1 MAEHIDRAR
10 LNLDLSYRF
19 KYVSKFIDFKQEDIK
34 ILNTLEPIIN
44 PILPTLV
51 ETVYKKLY
59 SFDITKQYFL
69 MRNDGFEVFTPNKES
84 GLTLDCVQI
93 DYRKDML
100 SVFLRRILTQ
110 TEWNDS
116 FLQYLSRVGEIH
128 TNKGGSSSIN
138 VDYIHVNALICTL
151 ENTFIDTIWAIESID
166 WGKKREILH
175 ALIDDLPK
183 IRGQPKLHK
192 IDTPMRIVTCS
203 RDTITSPIC
212 QFIFRIIKELSAT
225 LSGVVCNTSNFIKII
240 TDVKLNQ
247 DEHSANLD
255 IQDLYTNIPVS
266 KVINITLKRFDESKK
281 LDNSPFTKTDIKELL
296 ILALKNSY
304 FQFNG
309 KFYKQKTGLPMCNT
323 LSPTLP
329 DIYMNEYKKNIYMKF
344 DVIGISKVRWAGK
357 GEAPSRDFIW
367 LGEDTAHTRAVGMLL
382 SAKAKK
388 KLIGYNSISSRVITA
403 RFNATPFKLTV
414 IHVYAPTSASSDDE
428 IEIFYDSIEHA
439 LLGETADF

>member
-175 ALIDDLPK
+175 AL
-183 IRGQPKLHK
+183 
-192 IDTPMRIVTCS
+192 
-203 RDTITSPIC
+203 
-212 QFIFRIIKELSAT
+212 
-225 LSGVVCNTSNFIKII
+225 N
-240 TDVKLNQ
+240 VKLNQ

-329 DIYMNEYKKNIYMKF
+329 DIYMNEYKKNIYMK
-344 DVIGISKVRWAGK
+344 
-357 GEAPSRDFIW
+357 
-367 LGEDTAHTRAVGMLL
+367 
-382 SAKAKK
+382 
-388 KLIGYNSISSRVITA
+388 
-403 RFNATPFKLTV
+403 
-414 IHVYAPTSASSDDE
+414 
-428 IEIFYDSIEHA
+428 
-439 LLGETADF
+439 